1 VQALI
6 LAGGLGSRLGSMVT
20 EVPKPLLLVGERPFL
35 EYQILQLRR
44 HNLTNVIL
52 CIGYLGKKIRQYF
65 GNGDRWGVNITYS
78 KEKEALG
85 TGGAIK
91 LAERLVKGDHFLVL
105 NGDSYFNIDLGEL
118 IDFHIR
124 QRALATLALLEIE
137 KPERYGLVEVD
148 ENFGIV
154 DFKEKGQA
162 AKSNLING
170 GIYVFNR
177 GIFDFIPKGK
187 SSLEKDLFPGLIGK
201 RFYGRPHAA
210 YFIDIGIPQ
219 ACREIQRKPWRLSL
233 EMKGAH

>member
-1 VQALI
+1 MQALI

-201 RFYGRPHAA
+201 RFYGRPHTA
-210 YFIDIGIPQ
+210 YFIDIGIRR
-219 ACREIQRKPWRLSL
+219 ACREIRRKPWRLGL
-233 EMKGAH
+233 EMKGAN